1 MWKIKSTFKTRLG
14 LPATLA
20 VLAEIGIVPIAPIAH
35 AADAWAIKL
44 TPQGY
49 YSSYSGSPVRNYLWS
64 YGLSLDAQYLERGG
78 VSVGAEH
85 LYLQG
90 KGAARSISQNTAF
103 VSGHVHLT
111 PDGLPGRLTMRMD
124 GLAANNNDITNESD
138 QVRVWAPQISFLNS
152 GKTFYLDAGYAGSS
166 YGASNVAGRGS
177 LKVRQWTPTVGF
189 GLGSADWL
197 QLRLYDV
204 RDTNALRSTNKS
216 KTTAVEGKWIH
227 YLQGG
232 GWAPEQIQVAVL
244 GGERIYAVDP
254 DTRALY
260 NLSDLQKGG
269 VSLGANWKLS
279 PNARLLVN
287 AGYNRYEAITGPGSI
302 TSTYSGA
309 HLYTGVSFQW

>member
-1 MWKIKSTFKTRLG
+1 MREIKATFKSWRGML
-14 LPATLA
+14 ATPA
-20 VLAEIGIVPIAPIAH
+20 VLAVMAIAPMAQ
-35 AADAWAIKL
+35 AADAWTIKL

-49 YSSYSGSPVRNYLWS
+49 YSSYSGSPARNYLWS

-85 LYLQG
+85 TYLQG
-90 KGAARSISQNTAF
+90 KGVARSISQDTAF
-103 VSGHVHLT
+103 ISGHLHLT
-111 PDGLPGRLTMRMD
+111 PDGLPGRLTMRLD

-138 QVRVWAPQISFLNS
+138 QVRVWAPQLSFLNH

-166 YGASNVAGRGS
+166 YGASNVVGRGS
-177 LKVRQWTPTVGF
+177 LKARQWTPTVGF
-189 GLGSADWL
+189 ALGSADWL

-204 RDTNALRSTNKS
+204 RNTNAVRSSNKS

-227 YLQGG
+227 YFQGG
-232 GWAPEQIQVAVL
+232 GWVPEQMQVAVL

-260 NLSDLQKGG
+260 NLADLQKGG
-269 VSLGANWKLS
+269 VSLGANWKLAS
-279 PNARLLVN
+279 NTRLLVN
-287 AGYNRYEAITGPGSI
+287 TGYNRYEAVTGPGPL

-309 HLYTGVSFQW
+309 HIYTGVSFQW